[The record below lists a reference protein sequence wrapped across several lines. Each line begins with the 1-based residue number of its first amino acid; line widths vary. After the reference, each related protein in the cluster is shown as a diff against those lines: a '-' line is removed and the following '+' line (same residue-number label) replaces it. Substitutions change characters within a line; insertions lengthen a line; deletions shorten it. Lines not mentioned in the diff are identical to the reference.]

1 MSVSYRM
8 TISEELAQLVEQR
21 RGVLT
26 VQEFTLLALLDAC
39 QGSRVE
45 HELRQ
50 QVRELQH
57 LLGRV
62 TTPPSELPEARDEQ
76 GGGRGRASPGG
87 DMACDDRLGWG

>member
-26 VQEFTLLALLDAC
+26 VQECTLLALLDAC

-57 LLGRV
+57 LLGRATV
-62 TTPPSELPEARDEQ
+62 PPSEQ
-76 GGGRGRASPGG
+76 GGGSERALPGG